1 MTYKVFIPSAGM
13 GSRLGPHT
21 KFRNKALITLGD
33 LPVIAHQIKKFPE
46 NVEIVI
52 ALGYCGDHIRQAVEC
67 LCPRHSI

>member
-46 NVEIVI
+46 NVEEISRNVPETNPEI
-52 ALGYCGDHIRQAVEC
+52 SWKIPGNSKG
-67 LCPRHSI
+67 S